1 MLLKRQVSRQSL
13 ADALRTVQKKLEIV
27 QQALR
32 MLARFGSATDQ
43 VLTDTLMSFMLILHL
58 LVVHS

>member
-58 LVVHS
+58 LAHS